1 MIRAT
6 AAFAL
11 SLMLAASAA
20 AQSVPMLTLDDAIA
34 LALEQ
39 SGTVQSA
46 RLAAERARGDVAT
59 ARTRRLPAFNTETQ
73 VSRLLRSVN
82 VTFPAGAFG
91 VFPPIGP
98 VPAEETT
105 VTTPAQTS
113 VLFSASVSQPI
124 TGLLHASVGERQ
136 SETTRDLADEDARAA
151 RLSVVHQVRHTYYA
165 ILQAMSALEAADTN
179 ARLLTELGRVVA
191 NRVAQRVALKADGIE
206 VETRLAQN
214 ELTRVTLRH
223 AIASNKEQLN
233 HLLGRDLS
241 TDFEVM
247 SVSEIGPLPLDVPT
261 PEITS
266 RPDIRRAELRVQQ
279 ADLAIRRARLDRLPE
294 VNVTVQT
301 ISPVNIDGAPGNI
314 TSAGVQVKWEP
325 FDWGRR
331 SRAIAAN
338 RLEAKRAGHA
348 LRDAEAAAQLD
359 INRRRRAVEQAHATL
374 RVALLTQQTAR
385 EHARVRTTQYQA
397 QAALLSDVLQAQA
410 TLAESTNEYQQALLS
425 LLTARADLDHALG
438 EERIP

>member
-1 MIRAT
+1 M
-6 AAFAL
+6 
-11 SLMLAASAA
+11 
-20 AQSVPMLTLDDAIA
+20 
-34 LALEQ
+34 
-39 SGTVQSA
+39 
-46 RLAAERARGDVAT
+46 
-59 ARTRRLPAFNTETQ
+59 
-73 VSRLLRSVN
+73 
-82 VTFPAGAFG
+82 
-91 VFPPIGP
+91 
-98 VPAEETT
+98 
-105 VTTPAQTS
+105 
-113 VLFSASVSQPI
+113 
-124 TGLLHASVGERQ
+124 
-136 SETTRDLADEDARAA
+136 
-151 RLSVVHQVRHTYYA
+151 RHTYYA
-165 ILQAMSALEAADTN
+165 ILQAMSALDAADTN
-179 ARLLTELGRVVA
+179 ARLLSELGRVVA

-233 HLLGRDLS
+233 HLLGRDLL
-241 TDFEVM
+241 TDFEVVP
-247 SVSEIGPLPLDVPT
+247 VSEMGPVPLDVPT
-261 PEITS
+261 PEIAS

-279 ADLAIRRARLDRLPE
+279 ADLAIRQARLDRLPE
-294 VNVTVQT
+294 VNATVQT
-301 ISPVNIDGAPGNI
+301 ITPLNIDGAPGNI